1 MALVAKQPSVLDIGS
16 SEPFSKWL
24 EPYKALFAGVTYKS
38 LDNDPAT
45 GADVVGDIHSIP
57 LPDNSIDAIICSSVL
72 EHVRDPLRAMSEMR
86 RILKPGGCI
95 FLFVPSIYPYHQG
108 KNGYPDFW
116 RFFGDTMPVLLEGFS
131 HIEVQKR
138 GGYFLALSYFIPRQ
152 HAMRHPGPGSRAY
165 RMIWNA
171 SPNSRDFS
179 SRHVRSSAITSRRA
193 CAIRTHGCAQRLFD
207 SSPMPRSRA

>member
-1 MALVAKQPSVLDIGS
+1 MQRTRYAYQSFLDEKMALVAKQPSVLDIGS

-152 HAMRHPGPGSRAY
+152 HAMRQFLDTAAYYLDRAFKTEKRNTTAGY
-165 RMIWNA
+165 YA
-171 SPNSRDFS
+171 YA
-179 SRHVRSSAITSRRA
+179 VK
-193 CAIRTHGCAQRLFD
+193 
-207 SSPMPRSRA
+207 